1 MKRVCSIFSQILQLI
16 PRDRFE
22 GAVAKHQAE
31 RHARGFSSWGQFVA
45 MLFCQLAQ
53 AKSLREITE
62 GLQASEGKLRH
73 LGLPE
78 APARSTLAY
87 ANSHRPWQLFETM
100 FHQLLADCQK
110 RLGVAR
116 AGAKLGLPGKL
127 LSLDATVID
136 LCAAVFDWAKFR
148 TTKGAVKLHLLLD
161 HDGYLPCYAVIT
173 EGKVHEIQVARK
185 LKLQPGTMLV
195 FDRGYADYDWF
206 QRLTEE
212 QVHFVTRLK
221 DNATYLV
228 VERRKAQGE
237 GVVGDEIIVLE
248 KQARSEEAPFLR
260 RIRFYDEANQR
271 ELVFLTNHLE
281 LPAATVAAIYKER
294 WQVELLFKALKQ
306 NLRIKTFVGT
316 TANALKTQ
324 IWTALIAL
332 LAVKFLQ
339 LQTTFPWSLSR
350 LIALLRQQL
359 FVYRDLWRWLES
371 PFEPPVELTEE
382 DSPQLP
388 LAFGSILTRHTQ
400 PGSRFYDFVETRS
413 SVFNTGW
420 NR

>member
-22 GAVAKHQAE
+22 GAVREHQAE

-87 ANSHRPWQLFETM
+87 ANSHRPWQLFEAV

-110 RLGVAR
+110 RLGVAK

-127 LSLDATVID
+127 LSLDASVID

-195 FDRGYADYDWF
+195 FDRGYTDYNWF
-206 QRLTEE
+206 QRLTEAK
-212 QVHFVTRLK
+212 VHFVTRLK
-221 DNATYLV
+221 DNATYIV
-228 VERRKAQGE
+228 VESRKAQGQ
-237 GVVGDEIIVLE
+237 GVRSDEIMVLE
-248 KQARSEEAPFLR
+248 KQAHSETAPFLR
-260 RIRFYDEANQR
+260 RIRYWDETNER
-271 ELVFLTNHLE
+271 ELVFLTNHLD
-281 LPAATVAAIYKER
+281 LPAVTVAAIYKDR
-294 WQVELLFKALKQ
+294 WQIELLFKALKQ
-306 NLRIKTFVGT
+306 NLRVKTFVGT

-339 LQTTFPWSLSR
+339 LQAQFPWSLSR

-371 PFEPPVELTEE
+371 PFEPPVQLTEE
-382 DSPQLP
+382 DLPQLP
-388 LAFGSILTRHTQ
+388 LSLAAS
-400 PGSRFYDFVETRS
+400 
-413 SVFNTGW
+413 
-420 NR
+420 

>member
-22 GAVAKHQAE
+22 AAVEEHRAE

-87 ANSHRPWQLFETM
+87 ANSHRPWQLFETV
-100 FHQLLADCQK
+100 FQQLLADCQK
-110 RLGVAR
+110 RLGVVQV
-116 AGAKLGLPGKL
+116 GNKLGLPGKL

-136 LCAAVFDWAKFR
+136 LCAAVFDWAHFR

-161 HDGYLPCYAVIT
+161 HDGYLPSYAVIT

-185 LKLQPGTMLV
+185 LKLQRGTMLV

-212 QVHFVTRLK
+212 GVHLVTRLK
-221 DNATYLV
+221 GNAAYIV
-228 VERRKAQGE
+228 VERRRTSGE
-237 GVVGDEIIVLE
+237 GIRADEIIMLE
-248 KQARSEEAPFLR
+248 SYARTHIDTAPFLR
-260 RIRFYDEANQR
+260 RVRYWDEATQR
-271 ELVFLTNHLE
+271 DLVFLTNHLE
-281 LPAATVAAIYKER
+281 LPATTIAAIYKER
-294 WQVELLFKALKQ
+294 WQIELLFKALKQ
-306 NLRIKTFVGT
+306 NLRVKTFVGT

-339 LQTTFPWSLSR
+339 LHAQFPWSLSR

-359 FVYRDLWRWLES
+359 FVYRNLWTWIES
-371 PFEPPVELTEE
+371 PFESPLLLTTE

-388 LAFGSILTRHTQ
+388 FAWLH
-400 PGSRFYDFVETRS
+400 
-413 SVFNTGW
+413 
-420 NR
+420 

>member
-1 MKRVCSIFSQILQLI
+1 MKRVCSIFSQILQLV

-22 GAVAKHQAE
+22 AAVSQHKAE
-31 RHARGFSSWGQFVA
+31 RHARGFTSWGQFVA

-78 APARSTLAY
+78 APSRSTLAY
-87 ANSHRPWQLFETM
+87 ANGHRPWQLYETV
-100 FHQLLADCQK
+100 FHQLLGDCRK
-110 RLGVAR
+110 RLGAAK

-136 LCAAVFDWAKFR
+136 LCASVFDWAQFR

-161 HDGYLPCYAVIT
+161 HDGYLPCYAVVT
-173 EGKVHEIQVARK
+173 EGKVHEIQIARK
-185 LKLQPGTMLV
+185 LKLQRGTMLV
-195 FDRGYADYDWF
+195 FDRGYTDYNWF
-206 QRLTEE
+206 QTLTEDG
-212 QVHFVTRLK
+212 VHFVTRLK
-221 DNATYLV
+221 DNAAFV
-228 VERRKAQGE
+228 VVQRRKADGD
-237 GVVGDEIIVLE
+237 GVRADEIIVLE
-248 KQARSEEAPFLR
+248 KQAGSDTAPFLR
-260 RIRFYDEANQR
+260 RIRYHDEASQR
-271 ELVFLTNHLE
+271 ELVFLTNHLD
-281 LPAATVAAIYKER
+281 LPALTIAAVYKER
-294 WQVELLFKALKQ
+294 WQIELLFKALKQ

-339 LQTTFPWSLSR
+339 LHASFSWSLSR

-359 FVYRDLWRWLES
+359 FVYRDLWRWLEA
-371 PFEPPVELTEE
+371 PFEPPVDLTPE

-388 LAFGSILTRHTQ
+388 LAWAR
-400 PGSRFYDFVETRS
+400 
-413 SVFNTGW
+413 
-420 NR
+420 

>member
-1 MKRVCSIFSQILQLI
+1 LKRVCSIFSQILQLVQ
-16 PRDRFE
+16 RDSFE
-22 GAVAKHQAE
+22 AAVRKHQAE
-31 RHARGFSSWGQFVA
+31 RHARGFSSWGQLVA

-62 GLQASEGKLRH
+62 GLQACEGKLKH

-87 ANSHRPWQLFETM
+87 ANGHRPWGLFETV
-100 FHQLLADCQK
+100 FHQLLAHCQK
-110 RLGVAR
+110 RLGVAK

-136 LCAAVFDWAKFR
+136 LCAAVFDWAQFR

-173 EGKVHEIQVARK
+173 EGNVHEIQVARK
-185 LKLQPGTMLV
+185 LKLQRGTMLV
-195 FDRGYADYDWF
+195 FDRGYTDYDWF

-212 QVHFVTRLK
+212 GVHFVTRLK
-221 DNATYLV
+221 DNATSIV
-228 VERRKAQGE
+228 VERREAE
-237 GVVGDEIIVLE
+237 GDGVLADEIMVLE
-248 KQARSEEAPFLR
+248 KQARSETAPFLR
-260 RIRFYDEANQR
+260 RIRYQDDANQR

-281 LPAATVAAIYKER
+281 LSATTVAAIYKER
-294 WQVELLFKALKQ
+294 WQIELLFKALKQ

-332 LAVKFLQ
+332 LALKFLQ
-339 LQTTFPWSLSR
+339 LQAKFPWSLSR

-359 FVYRDLWRWLES
+359 FVYRDLWRWLET
-371 PFEPPVELTEE
+371 PFEPPLELNAE

-388 LAFGSILTRHTQ
+388 LALAAL
-400 PGSRFYDFVETRS
+400 
-413 SVFNTGW
+413 
-420 NR
+420 

>member
-1 MKRVCSIFSQILQLI
+1 LV

-22 GAVAKHQAE
+22 GAVRQHQAE

-45 MLFCQLAQ
+45 MLFCRLAQ

-87 ANSHRPWQLFETM
+87 ANTHRPWQLFETV

-110 RLGVAR
+110 RLGVAK

-161 HDGYLPCYAVIT
+161 HDGYLPGYAVIT
-173 EGKVHEIQVARK
+173 EGAVHEIQVARK

-195 FDRGYADYDWF
+195 SDRGDTDYDWF
-206 QRLTEE
+206 QRLTGEE
-212 QVHFVTRLK
+212 VHFVTRLK
-221 DNATYLV
+221 DNASYIV
-228 VERRKAQGE
+228 VEQRAAE
-237 GVVGDEIIVLE
+237 GAGVLTDEIMVLE
-248 KQARSEEAPFLR
+248 KQAQSETAPFLR
-260 RIRFYDEANQR
+260 RIRYWDEATGR

-281 LPAATVAAIYKER
+281 LAATTVAAIYKER
-294 WQVELLFKALKQ
+294 WQIELLFKALKQ

-316 TANALKTQ
+316 SANALKTQ

-339 LQTTFPWSLSR
+339 LQAKFPWSLSR

-359 FVYRDLWRWLES
+359 FVYPDLWRWLES
-371 PFEPPVELTEE
+371 PFEAPVELTAE
-382 DSPQLP
+382 DSPQFV
-388 LAFGSILTRHTQ
+388 LAVVTT
-400 PGSRFYDFVETRS
+400 
-413 SVFNTGW
+413 
-420 NR
+420 

>member
-1 MKRVCSIFSQILQLI
+1 MKRVCSIFSQILQLV

-22 GAVAKHQAE
+22 AAVEKHQAE
-31 RHARGFSSWGQFVA
+31 RHSRGFSSWGQFVA

-62 GLQASEGKLRH
+62 GLQASEGKLKH

-87 ANSHRPWQLFETM
+87 ANSHRSWQLYETV
-100 FHQLLADCQK
+100 FHQLLADCRK
-110 RLGVAR
+110 RLGVAK
-116 AGAKLGLPGKL
+116 AGSKLGLPGKL

-136 LCAAVFDWAKFR
+136 LCAAVFDWAHFR
-148 TTKGAVKLHLLLD
+148 TTKGAVKLHMLLD

-173 EGKVHEIQVARK
+173 EGKVHEIQIARK
-185 LKLQPGTMLV
+185 LRFQSGTMLV
-195 FDRGYADYDWF
+195 FDRGYTDYEWF
-206 QRLTEE
+206 RRLSE
-212 QVHFVTRLK
+212 QDVHFVTRLK
-221 DNATYLV
+221 DNAACLLI
-228 VERRKAQGE
+228 ESRRAE
-237 GVVGDEIIVLE
+237 GAGIVADEIIALE
-248 KQARSEEAPFLR
+248 KQAQADIDTAPFLR
-260 RIRFYDEANQR
+260 RVRYRDEATGH
-271 ELVFLTNHLE
+271 ELVFLTNHVD
-281 LPAATVAAIYKER
+281 LPASVIAAIYKER
-294 WQVELLFKALKQ
+294 WQIELLFKALKQ

-339 LQTTFPWSLSR
+339 LQSNFSWSLSR

-359 FVYRDLWRWLES
+359 FVYRDLWRWIES
-371 PFEPPVELTEE
+371 PFEPPLPLGES

-388 LAFGSILTRHTQ
+388 FAWAT
-400 PGSRFYDFVETRS
+400 
-413 SVFNTGW
+413 
-420 NR
+420 

>member
-16 PRDRFE
+16 PRHRFE
-22 GAVAKHQAE
+22 GAVRQHQAE

-87 ANSHRPWQLFETM
+87 ANTHRPWQLFETV

-110 RLGVAR
+110 RLGVAK

-173 EGKVHEIQVARK
+173 EGTVHEIQVARK

-195 FDRGYADYDWF
+195 FDRGYTDYDWF

-212 QVHFVTRLK
+212 EVHFVTRLK
-221 DNATYLV
+221 DKASYIV
-228 VERRKAQGE
+228 VEQRAAE
-237 GVVGDEIIVLE
+237 GAGVLADEIMVLE
-248 KQARSEEAPFLR
+248 KQVQSETAPFLR
-260 RIRFYDEANQR
+260 RIRYWDQATAR

-281 LPAATVAAIYKER
+281 LPATTVAAIYQER
-294 WQVELLFKALKQ
+294 WQIELLFKALKQ

-316 TANALKTQ
+316 SANALKTQ

-339 LQTTFPWSLSR
+339 LQAKFPWSLSR

-359 FVYRDLWRWLES
+359 FVYRNLWRWLES
-371 PFEPPVELTEE
+371 PFEAPMELTAE
-382 DSPQLP
+382 DSPQLL
-388 LAFGSILTRHTQ
+388 LAVVTA
-400 PGSRFYDFVETRS
+400 
-413 SVFNTGW
+413 
-420 NR
+420 

>member
-1 MKRVCSIFSQILQLI
+1 LKRVCSIFSQILQLI

-22 GAVAKHQAE
+22 GAVREHQAE

-62 GLQASEGKLRH
+62 GLQASEGKLKH

-87 ANSHRPWQLFETM
+87 ANTHRPWQLFETV
-100 FHQLLADCQK
+100 FHQLLADCQR
-110 RLGVAR
+110 RLGVAN

-161 HDGYLPCYAVIT
+161 HEGYLPCYAVIT

-195 FDRGYADYDWF
+195 FDRGYSDYDWF
-206 QRLTEE
+206 QRLTEDK
-212 QVHFVTRLK
+212 VHFVTRLK
-221 DNATYLV
+221 DNATYIV
-228 VERRKAQGE
+228 VERREAQGE
-237 GVVGDEIIVLE
+237 GVQADEIIVLE
-248 KQARSEEAPFLR
+248 KQARSEDAPFLR
-260 RIRFYDEANQR
+260 RIRYRDEARQR

-281 LPAATVAAIYKER
+281 LPATTVAAIYKER
-294 WQVELLFKALKQ
+294 WQIELLFKALKQ

-332 LAVKFLQ
+332 LAVKVLQ
-339 LQTTFPWSLSR
+339 LRAKFPWSLSR

-371 PFEPPVELTEE
+371 PFEAPVELTEA

-388 LAFGSILTRHTQ
+388 LVL
-400 PGSRFYDFVETRS
+400 ET
-413 SVFNTGW
+413 T
-420 NR
+420 

>member
-16 PRDRFE
+16 PRDKFE
-22 GAVAKHQAE
+22 AAVEKHQAE
-31 RHARGFSSWGQFVA
+31 RHARGFSSWGQLVA

-87 ANSHRPWQLFETM
+87 ANRHRPWQLFETV
-100 FHQLLADCQK
+100 FQGLLADCQK
-110 RLGVAR
+110 RLGVAK

-136 LCAAVFDWAKFR
+136 LCAAVFDWAQFR

-161 HDGYLPCYAVIT
+161 HDGYLPSYAVIT

-185 LKLQPGTMLV
+185 LKLQRGTMLV
-195 FDRGYADYDWF
+195 FDRGYSDYDWF
-206 QRLTEE
+206 QLLTEE
-212 QVHFVTRLK
+212 GVHFVTRLK
-221 DNATYLV
+221 DNAAYLL
-228 VERRKAQGE
+228 VERRAKSGE
-237 GVVGDEIIVLE
+237 GVLADEIIVLE
-248 KQARSEEAPFLR
+248 KHARSNVDTTPFLR
-260 RIRFYDEANQR
+260 RVRYLDETTQR
-271 ELVFLTNHLE
+271 ELVFLTHHLE
-281 LPAATVAAIYKER
+281 LPAVTIAAIYQER
-294 WQVELLFKALKQ
+294 WKIELLFKALKQ
-306 NLRIKTFVGT
+306 NLRVKTFVGT

-339 LQTTFPWSLSR
+339 LQAKFPWSLSR
-350 LIALLRQQL
+350 LISLLRQQL
-359 FVYRDLWRWLES
+359 FVYRDLWRWIES
-371 PFEPPVELTEE
+371 RSNRHCHLPPTIHH
-382 DSPQLP
+382 SCRLP
-388 LAFGSILTRHTQ
+388 GLA
-400 PGSRFYDFVETRS
+400 DD
-413 SVFNTGW
+413 
-420 NR
+420 

>member
-1 MKRVCSIFSQILQLI
+1 MDRGDFTLKRVCSIFSQILQLI

-22 GAVAKHQAE
+22 SAVRKQRAE

-45 MLFCQLAQ
+45 MVFCQLAQ

-62 GLQASEGKLRH
+62 GLQASEGKLKH

-87 ANSHRPWQLFETM
+87 ANSHRPWQLFETV
-100 FHQLLADCQK
+100 FQQLLADCQK
-110 RLGVAR
+110 RLGVAK

-136 LCAAVFDWAKFR
+136 LCAAVFDWAQFR

-212 QVHFVTRLK
+212 GVHFVTRLK
-221 DNATYLV
+221 DNATYIA
-228 VERRKAQGE
+228 VERRKANGN
-237 GVVGDEIIVLE
+237 GVRSDEIMVLE
-248 KQARSEEAPFLR
+248 KQARSEVAPFLR
-260 RIRFYDEANQR
+260 RIRYWDEANQR

-281 LPAATVAAIYKER
+281 LQAATVAAIYKER
-294 WQVELLFKALKQ
+294 WQIELLFKALKQ

-339 LQTTFPWSLSR
+339 LQAKFSWSLSR

-371 PFEPPVELTEE
+371 PFEPPMELTAD

-388 LAFGSILTRHTQ
+388 FAMEAL
-400 PGSRFYDFVETRS
+400 
-413 SVFNTGW
+413 
-420 NR
+420 